1 MPTGHQ
7 ELRDTQPASVELHL
21 YYRSAMARKSLIG
34 CPKVIGRQV
43 AMQFQWPEAPPV
55 TTAKASKTVLLMNNG
70 MCIEAIHLARKSG
83 QLIAI
88 SKMLKSFLKNYL

>member
-1 MPTGHQ
+1 
-7 ELRDTQPASVELHL
+7 
-21 YYRSAMARKSLIG
+21 
-34 CPKVIGRQV
+34 
-43 AMQFQWPEAPPV
+43 MQFQWPEAPPV

-88 SKMLKSFLKNYL
+88 SKMLKSF